1 LEPLYV
7 QISPGEDIYKEHKE
21 LYASNTICVE
31 ELYEDELDTEEED
44 FETQY
49 TNTIVL

>member
-1 LEPLYV
+1 
-7 QISPGEDIYKEHKE
+7 